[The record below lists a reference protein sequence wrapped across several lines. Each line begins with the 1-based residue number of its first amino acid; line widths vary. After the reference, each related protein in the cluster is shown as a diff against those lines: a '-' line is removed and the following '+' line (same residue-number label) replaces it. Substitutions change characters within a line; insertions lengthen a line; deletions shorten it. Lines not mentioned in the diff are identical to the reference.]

1 MGDANRI
8 SVIIPVLNEVQQI
21 QGAIASACTPWTEII
36 VVDGGSTDDTV
47 ALSQSLGVT
56 VIASPPG
63 RACQMNIG
71 AKSATG
77 DILVFLHADTR
88 LPQGFESLISKALSQ
103 PIATGQVPIAGAFA
117 VRIDA
122 PQPALR
128 WIERGI
134 NWRSR
139 VLQMPYGDQA
149 IFLRARVFQ
158 ETGGFSELPIM
169 EDFELIRRLQ
179 QRGSITLVD
188 KPVVTSARRWLQNG
202 ILQTTLI
209 NQLVILGYFLGVNTE
224 HLVRFYRQR
233 KFWRL

>member
-1 MGDANRI
+1 MREANRI
-8 SVIIPVLNEVQQI
+8 SVIIPVLNEAQQI
-21 QGAIASACTPWTEII
+21 QGAIASARTSSTEII
-36 VVDGGSTDDTV
+36 VVDGGSTDNTV
-47 ALSQSLGVT
+47 SIVQSLGITVT
-56 VIASPPG
+56 VSPPG
-63 RACQMNIG
+63 RACQMNVG
-71 AKSATG
+71 AKVATG
-77 DILVFLHADTR
+77 DILVFLHADTC
-88 LPQGFESLISKALSQ
+88 LPQGFEALIFSALSQ
-103 PIATGQVPIAGAFA
+103 PAAKGQIPIAGAFA

-128 WIERGI
+128 WIEWGV

-158 ETGGFSELPIM
+158 ATGGFSALPIM

-188 KPVVTSARRWLQNG
+188 SPVVTSARRWLQNG

-224 HLVRFYRQR
+224 DLVRFYRQR